1 MVWEAVFFLL
11 VLKIPVV
18 YLGFVVWWAVRGES
32 ERGEPEAVAVVCDTP
47 PDGPG
52 HGLTRRPSRRPPLGR
67 PHGRRNRSVTRR
79 ANPVAQR

>member
-18 YLGFVVWWAVRGES
+18 YLGFVVWWAVRGEPD
-32 ERGEPEAVAVVCDTP
+32 RGEPEAVAVVSDTP

-52 HGLTRRPSRRPPLGR
+52 FGRAGRPSRRPLFDR
-67 PHGRRNRSVTRR
+67 PHGRPRRVIAMRARREVTS
-79 ANPVAQR
+79 

>member
-18 YLGFVVWWAVRGES
+18 YLGFVVWWAVRGEPD
-32 ERGEPEAVAVVCDTP
+32 RGEPEAVAVVSDTP

-52 HGLTRRPSRRPPLGR
+52 FGRAGRLSRRPHVDR
-67 PHGRRNRSVTRR
+67 PHGRPRREIVARARREVT
-79 ANPVAQR
+79 P